1 VSQGVAREA
10 GCPYERPIAVS
21 EVDTLVWHAVGSA
34 ADAPD
39 GTLRRVDAA
48 GRAVCLGR
56 VDGAWVAFDDT
67 CTHQECPLSDGEL
80 DGTVVVCPCHG
91 SEFDLR
97 TGDVLTPP
105 ALDPL
110 PIYETRI
117 ADGVLEVRL
126 SPPPAAAQAVH
137 ERDDHVPESV
147 ARAATV
153 AGPSLEGLTLDDIDL
168 TDLDVW
174 ERAVPYDWLT
184 LLRREAPLFWQ
195 PEQDGR
201 GFWVLTRYDDIV
213 AVSKDFETYSSEA
226 GGTSL
231 EDLTPE
237 EVEARKSM
245 LDMDPP
251 PHTRLRSLVNKG
263 FTPRVVNTYEE
274 RIRAISRGILAQ
286 AFESKPD
293 RNGEFDWVEQVASE
307 IPMWVF
313 SEIMGLPV
321 DDRRLLIELG
331 DKLLGNTD
339 PDVVGAENIQELTV
353 RDPSLRLLPFSSPFS
368 LDLIEYGRK
377 LGEARRAEPRDDITT
392 KLVEAEVDGS
402 QLDDREFGVFFIL
415 LTTAG
420 NETTR
425 HTISLGLIDLLAH
438 PDEVARLAADPSLAS
453 TAADEV
459 LRRAHPVHRFRRT
472 ATRDVTLHG
481 RRVKAGDKVT
491 IWYASGNFDE
501 ERFADPF
508 RMDVARTPNRHLSF
522 GLGGPHFC
530 LGAHLAK
537 LEVRVWLEEMI
548 PYLQRLELASP
559 PTRLRSNFFNGI
571 KALPVRVVA

>member
-1 VSQGVAREA
+1 MVR
-10 GCPYERPIAVS
+10 
-21 EVDTLVWHAVGSA
+21 VDTLTWHPVGTVE
-34 ADAPD
+34 DAPD
-39 GTLRRVDAA
+39 GVLHRVEAG

-56 VDGAWVAFDDT
+56 VGGVWVAFDDT
-67 CTHQECPLSDGEL
+67 CTHEECLLSDGEL
-80 DGTVVVCPCHG
+80 DGNVIVCPCHG

-105 ALDPL
+105 ALEPL
-110 PIYETRI
+110 PIYEVREQ
-117 ADGVLEVRL
+117 DGALEVRL
-126 SPPPAAAQAVH
+126 TPPPVADAAVH
-137 ERDDHVPESV
+137 AREDHVPAAV

-153 AGPSLEGLTLDDIDL
+153 SGPSTEGLTLDDVDL

-174 ERAVPYDWLT
+174 ERGVPYDWLA
-184 LLRREAPLFWQ
+184 LLRREAPLHWQ
-195 PEQDGR
+195 PETDGS
-201 GFWVLTRYDDIV
+201 GFWAFTRYDDIV
-213 AVSKDFETYSSEA
+213 AVSKDFESYSSEL

-231 EDLTPE
+231 EDLTQE

-251 PHTRLRSLVNKG
+251 PHTRLRALVNKG
-263 FTPRVVNTYEE
+263 FTPRVVNTYEAS
-274 RIRAISRGILAQ
+274 IRGIARRILAQ
-286 AFESKPD
+286 AFEAS
-293 RNGEFDWVEQVASE
+293 EFDFVESVASE

-339 PDVVGAENIQELTV
+339 PDVVGAENVQELTIQ
-353 RDPSLRLLPFSSPFS
+353 DPSIRLLPFSSPFAA
-368 LDLIEYGRK
+368 DLIEYGLK
-377 LGEARRAEPRDDITT
+377 LGEARRREPQDDITT

-402 QLDDREFGVFFIL
+402 RLDAREFGVFFIL

-425 HTISLGLIDLLAH
+425 HTISLGLLDLLAH
-438 PDEVARLAADPSLAS
+438 PDEIARLVADPSLAG
-453 TAADEV
+453 TAADEI

-472 ATRDVTLHG
+472 AARDVIVHG
-481 RRVKAGDKVT
+481 RTIKAGDKVT
-491 IWYASGNFDE
+491 IWYAAGNYDE
-501 ERFADPF
+501 EKFADPY
-508 RMDVARTPNRHLSF
+508 RMDVGREPNRHLTF

-537 LEVRVWLEEMI
+537 LEVKIWIEEMI
-548 PYLQRLELASP
+548 PYLQRIELAGP
-559 PTRLRSNFFNGI
+559 PTRLRSNFFHGI
-571 KALPVRVVA
+571 KQLPVRVIG